1 MMAYYCVA
9 SGGKGLC
16 YYTYDDSK
24 PGGTGDHGVEAN
36 PTLLEAI
43 GQINLTVQT
52 LIPLLL
58 GAYPCDNIV
67 SQHSVDTATN
77 SDTLWQQTLLCAD
90 GTVILIL
97 VNHDFTSDVEGF
109 SNTPLKDVRLEL
121 HLPPWGHHEAALAA
135 DGNRI
140 GELELST
147 NGDSNTK
154 TLYLPELNTAE
165 LIVIGD
171 SGVGRELSRRFR
183 ELQDLA
189 RQRTERLSAALKAE
203 RADLNRKRLNLRE
216 RGILLE
222 SGCEI
227 GDGRDLADWREEG
240 AWPRIS
246 HPDKQEKRS
255 GDYSLRVVERRQ
267 YSLLVD
273 IPAGVTCRLEFYVKF
288 TEINTTE
295 RIQAAIEYL
304 DDEGNIVETASVIE
318 TASSSGWQFAT
329 CGSIAPPGTSHAQI
343 RFHKEGT
350 TGSAWVDDV
359 RLVNV
364 SRQQR
369 Q

>member
-1 MMAYYCVA
+1 MMAYYCLA

-36 PTLLEAI
+36 PMLLEAI

-52 LIPLLL
+52 LTPLLL
-58 GAYPCDNIV
+58 GAYPCDGIV
-67 SQHSVDTATN
+67 LQHSVGTAIN
-77 SDTLWQQTLLCAD
+77 SETLWHRTLLCAD

-97 VNHDFTSDVEGF
+97 VNHDFTSDVEVF

-147 NGDSNTK
+147 NGNGHTK
-154 TLYLPELNTAE
+154 SVYLSELETAE
-165 LIVIGD
+165 MIVIGD
-171 SGVGRELSRRFR
+171 SGVGTELGRRFR

-189 RQRTERLSAALKAE
+189 RERTERLSAALEAE
-203 RADLNRKRLNLRE
+203 REKLSRKRAILRE

-227 GDGRDLADWREEG
+227 GDGKDLADWREEG

-246 HPDKQEKRS
+246 HPDGEEKRS
-255 GDYSLRVVERRQ
+255 GNYSLRVTERKQ
-267 YSLLVD
+267 YSLPVD
-273 IPAGVTCRLEFYVKF
+273 IPAGVKCRLEFHVKF
-288 TEINTTE
+288 SKMDINE
-295 RIQAAIEYL
+295 GIEAAIEYL

-318 TASSSGWQFAT
+318 TASSSGWQICDLWKHCPARYLT
-329 CGSIAPPGTSHAQI
+329 CTDKVPQRGNNWQ
-343 RFHKEGT
+343 
-350 TGSAWVDDV
+350 
-359 RLVNV
+359 RLGG
-364 SRQQR
+364 
-369 Q
+369 